1 MIEAALEKWF
11 QFFHGED
18 AADRSALLDE
28 CLADDVVFYS
38 PIVFTPQKGRA
49 AAKLYLMAAGSAFG
63 GDDSAAAAPAG
74 GNEAGGGFR
83 YTKQVVTGHHAIL
96 EFETT
101 MDGTY
106 VNGVDIITCNE
117 AGKVVEFKVMI
128 RPLQAINRVHAEMGA
143 LLKKLQ
149 GEPDAA

>member
-11 QFFHGED
+11 QLIHGEN
-18 AADRSALLDE
+18 AGDRSALLDE
-28 CLADDVVFYS
+28 FLAEDVVFYS
-38 PIVFTPQKGRA
+38 PIVFTPQEGRA

-63 GDDSAAAAPAG
+63 ADDSAEAAPG
-74 GNEAGGGFR
+74 DGKEQGGGFR
-83 YTKQVVTGHHAIL
+83 YTKQVITGNHAIL

-101 MDGTY
+101 MGGTY
-106 VNGVDIITCNE
+106 VNGVDIITCND

-143 LLKKLQ
+143 MLKKLQ
-149 GEPDAA
+149 GGSEAA